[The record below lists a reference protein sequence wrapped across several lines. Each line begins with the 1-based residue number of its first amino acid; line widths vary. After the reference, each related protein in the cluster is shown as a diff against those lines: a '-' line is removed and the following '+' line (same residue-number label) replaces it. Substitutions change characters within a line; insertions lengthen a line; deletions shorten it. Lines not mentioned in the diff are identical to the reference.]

1 MQLRAL
7 LVATVAVGVVVG
19 SLGGCSGKK
28 PVLPADQLWTE
39 GNAAYD
45 DEAYDYAIQKYK
57 ALLDQYPF
65 DPNAEEAELKIAN
78 AYYAAERYPE
88 AIAAYG
94 NFERMH
100 PTSQYLPSTE
110 YHRGLAYLAQYTTS
124 DRDQQ
129 PITSALTTF
138 KNIVDRFPGT
148 PWADRSQLR
157 IRECREALA
166 RHEADVATYYLQQ
179 ESIRAA
185 ESRLRGLLV
194 DYPETDAAADAL
206 LMFGQAYDVR
216 EDPQAA
222 KLAYATLVQLH
233 PDVPGAREAREHLG
247 ADAAAPGDS
256 LPTMIAYLDSAR
268 TLPDRANVPR
278 TVSAYP
284 DTGNASGAKY

>member
-1 MQLRAL
+1 MLLRAL
-7 LVATVAVGVVVG
+7 LVATVAAGI
-19 SLGGCSGKK
+19 LAGCSGKK

-100 PTSQYLPSTE
+100 PTSQFLPSTE

-166 RHEADVATYYLQQ
+166 RHEVDVAQYYLQQ

-185 ESRLRGLLV
+185 EWRFRGILV

-206 LMFGQAYDVR
+206 LMFGAAYDVR
-216 EDPQAA
+216 EDPAA
-222 KLAYATLVQLH
+222 ARLAYATLLRLH
-233 PDVPGAREAREHLG
+233 PDVPGAKDAREKLG
-247 ADAAAPGDS
+247 ADAAAPGDP
-256 LPTMIAYLDSAR
+256 LPALVAYLDSAR

>member
-1 MQLRAL
+1 MLLRAL
-7 LVATVAVGVVVG
+7 LVATVAAAV
-19 SLGGCSGKK
+19 LAGCAGKK
-28 PVLPADQLWTE
+28 AVQPADVLWTE

-78 AYYAAERYPE
+78 AYYQAERYPE

-100 PTSQYLPSTE
+100 PTSQFLPSTE

-129 PITSALTTF
+129 PVQSALTTF

-166 RHEADVATYYLQQ
+166 RHEADVASYYLQQ

-185 ESRLRGLLV
+185 ESRLRSLLV
-194 DYPETDAAADAL
+194 DYPETDAAAVAL
-206 LMFGQAYDVR
+206 VMFGQAYDVR
-216 EDPQAA
+216 EDPAAA

-233 PDVPGAREAREHLG
+233 PEVPGARDARERLG
-247 ADAAAPGDS
+247 ADAASVGNP
-256 LPTMIAYLDSAR
+256 LPSMIAYLDSAR
-268 TLPDRANVPR
+268 SLPDRANVPR

-284 DTGNASGAKY
+284 DTGNQSGQRY

>member
-1 MQLRAL
+1 MLLRAL
-7 LVATVAVGVVVG
+7 LVVTVAAAV
-19 SLGGCSGKK
+19 LGGCAGKK
-28 PVLPADQLWTE
+28 QALPADQLWTE

-65 DPNAEEAELKIAN
+65 DPNAEEAELKIAQ

-88 AIAAYG
+88 AIAAFG

-129 PITSALTTF
+129 PIQSALTTF

-166 RHEADVATYYLQQ
+166 RHETDVATYYLQQ

-206 LMFGQAYDVR
+206 LMFGHAYDVR
-216 EDPQAA
+216 EDPAA
-222 KLAYATLVQLH
+222 ARLAYATLVRLH
-233 PDVPGAREAREHLG
+233 PDVPGAKDAREKLG
-247 ADAAAPGDS
+247 ADAAAPGDP
-256 LPTMIAYLDSAR
+256 LPQLVGYLDSAR
-268 TLPDRANVPR
+268 SLPDRANVPR